1 MKEKSDLGSPLGP
14 QPEFIPTSQGVLGP
28 DSRLAPLER
37 QIVKL
42 SERIDALERAVEFLC
57 SQTKHPVEI
66 LLRQNGFPVAD
77 HGGQAQILFPPN
89 IAPKSLTLFY
99 GMMRRYSFRLFMR
112 DLIRLPEGDDLAALT
127 RYCSLRTVKSYLGT
141 LAEMGIVLLTEGG
154 YRLLRKVPSFGPTL
168 EWYVC
173 EVLRREFL
181 SPALFN
187 VKLQNTRFGGDYDV
201 IAIVAGHLVYIE
213 VKSSPPRGVEHQAVE
228 AFLGRLRDLE
238 PAMAVLFVD
247 TELRMRDKLV
257 PMLADG
263 LEAEGK
269 TGGDW
274 AVERLVNEI
283 YHVRHSIYVINSQK
297 GVYSNLR
304 TCFRDFLL
312 WSRKLSL

>member
-1 MKEKSDLGSPLGP
+1 M
-14 QPEFIPTSQGVLGP
+14 
-28 DSRLAPLER
+28 
-37 QIVKL
+37 
-42 SERIDALERAVEFLC
+42 
-57 SQTKHPVEI
+57 
-66 LLRQNGFPVAD
+66 LLWQHGFPVIS
-77 HGGQAQILFPPN
+77 HGGKAQLVFPPN
-89 IAPKSLTLFY
+89 TASKSLSLFY
-99 GMMRRYSFRLFMR
+99 GLMRRYSFRLFMR
-112 DLIRLPEGDDLAALT
+112 DLIQIPEGDDFGALT

-141 LAEMGIVLLTEGG
+141 LAEIGIVLLSNGG
-154 YRLLRKVPSFGPTL
+154 YGLVRKVPSFGQTL

-187 VKLQNTRFGGDYDV
+187 VKLQNTRSGGDYDV
-201 IAIVAGHLVYIE
+201 ISVAAGHLVYIE

-257 PMLADG
+257 PLLAEG
-263 LEAEGK
+263 LEREGK
-269 TGGDW
+269 TGAEW
-274 AVERLVNEI
+274 AVTRLFNEI

-304 TCFRDFLL
+304 TCFRDFLPRHGKV
-312 WSRKLSL
+312 SQ

>member
-1 MKEKSDLGSPLGP
+1 
-14 QPEFIPTSQGVLGP
+14 
-28 DSRLAPLER
+28 
-37 QIVKL
+37 
-42 SERIDALERAVEFLC
+42 
-57 SQTKHPVEI
+57 
-66 LLRQNGFPVAD
+66 LLRQNGFPVID
-77 HGGQAQILFPPN
+77 HGGQAQLLFPPN
-89 IAPKSLTLFY
+89 IASESLTQFY

-112 DLIRLPEGDDLAALT
+112 DLIRIPEGDDAVALT
-127 RYCSLRTVKSYLGT
+127 RYCSRKTVKYYLGT
-141 LAEMGIVLLTEGG
+141 LAEMGIVLLSNGG
-154 YRLLRKVPSFGPTL
+154 YRLLRKVPSFGQTL

-201 IAIVAGHLVYIE
+201 VSIVGGHLVYIE

-238 PAMAVLFVD
+238 PALAILFVD

-257 PMLADG
+257 PLLAEG
-263 LEAEGK
+263 LKGEGK
-269 TGGDW
+269 TGADW
-274 AVERLVNEI
+274 TVERLVNEI
-283 YHVRHSIYVINSQK
+283 YHVRHCIYVINSRK

-312 WSRKLSL
+312 WRRKVSR